1 MKVKPPPVSLSA
13 PLPVPAAPALPS
25 ALVTAQLVESARQ
38 GALNPA
44 EVSTLE
50 GVPLSS
56 QEYSRS
62 RALLVQNAER
72 RGDTDAALRY
82 LDQLFK
88 LDENRYNPVYLS
100 RASVHLVN
108 KQRYAEAL
116 AKANEAERYWARIPA
131 DQMDRTQTDIY
142 ASQASAALG
151 LFYANPDDAALLDRS
166 IRAWE
171 RYRQHAAA
179 RGDSTRVAKAD
190 AEISRLRDMQAR
202 ME

>member
-1 MKVKPPPVSLSA
+1 S
-13 PLPVPAAPALPS
+13 
-25 ALVTAQLVESARQ
+25 
-38 GALNPA
+38 

-50 GVPLSS
+50 GVALSS
-56 QEYSRS
+56 AEYTRS

-72 RGDTDAALRY
+72 RGDSDAALRY
-82 LDQLFK
+82 LDQLFL

-151 LFYANPDDAALLDRS
+151 LFYADPDDAALLDRS

-179 RGDSTRVAKAD
+179 RGDSSRVAKAD